1 MSKPEWTRLRD
12 AIAALDAESRARIDD
27 AVAARRELGDAR
39 PVVCPLLDTAA
50 GLCRIYD
57 ARPIAC
63 RTYGFYADRDGVLG
77 CHRILEVAETDDAV
91 VWGNHD
97 GIESGR
103 RALGESRSLLSWIGS
118 GDPEVRK
125 ALRAT
130 P

>member
-1 MSKPEWTRLRD
+1 MRD
-12 AIAALDAESRARIDD
+12 AIASLAPHSRAQIDE
-27 AVAARRELGDAR
+27 ALATRRELGDAR
-39 PVVCPLLDTAA
+39 PVVCPLLDTTA

-91 VWGNHD
+91 VWGNHG
-97 GIESGR
+97 GIESER

-118 GDPEVRK
+118 ADPEVRK
-125 ALRAT
+125 AST
-130 P
+130 PRPPRR

>member
-1 MSKPEWTRLRD
+1 MRD
-12 AIAALDAESRARIDD
+12 AIASLDPHSRARIDE
-27 AVAARRELGDAR
+27 AVAARRELGDTR
-39 PVVCPLLDTAA
+39 PVVCPLLDITA

-57 ARPIAC
+57 ARPVAC

-77 CHRILEVAETDDAV
+77 CHRILEVADTDDAV

-97 GIESGR
+97 GIESER

-125 ALRAT
+125 V
-130 P
+130 PSQ